1 MSSQKGVKA
10 RAGKY
15 GQDRCSN
22 EPVKYSQSEPI
33 GATVLPS
40 SHQWL
45 ARAVLFAV
53 LFLVVK
59 PPVIIGIL
67 IVIAAGIALLLSQQ
81 RTPAP
86 AVAFCDA
93 LPKFAPVAASTITA
107 LKTEDLLVGTGD
119 TAQAGRQAVM
129 NYIGYLPDG
138 KSFDSSCTAGRPFD
152 LSLGAGQVIQG
163 WEQGIPGMKVGG
175 HRRLFIPASLGYGAQ
190 GAGGGVIPP
199 NTPLIFDVELVAV
212 Q

>member
-1 MSSQKGVKA
+1 M
-10 RAGKY
+10 
-15 GQDRCSN
+15 
-22 EPVKYSQSEPI
+22 
-33 GATVLPS
+33 
-40 SHQWL
+40 
-45 ARAVLFAV
+45 
-53 LFLVVK
+53 
-59 PPVIIGIL
+59 IIGIL
-67 IVIAAGIALLLSQQ
+67 IVIAAVIALVLSQQ

-93 LPKFAPVAASTITA
+93 LPKFAPVDASTISE

-119 TAQAGRQAVM
+119 TAQAGRQVAM

-138 KSFDSSCTAGRPFD
+138 KSFDSSCTTGKPFTMP
-152 LSLGAGQVIQG
+152 LGAGQVIQG
-163 WEQGIPGMKVGG
+163 WDQGIPGMKVGG

-190 GAGGGVIPP
+190 GTPGGPIPP

>member
-1 MSSQKGVKA
+1 M
-10 RAGKY
+10 
-15 GQDRCSN
+15 
-22 EPVKYSQSEPI
+22 
-33 GATVLPS
+33 
-40 SHQWL
+40 
-45 ARAVLFAV
+45 
-53 LFLVVK
+53 K

-67 IVIAAGIALLLSQQ
+67 IVVAAAVALLLSQQ
-81 RTPAP
+81 RAPAP

-93 LPKFAPVAASTITA
+93 LPKFAPVAAASITA
-107 LKTEDLLVGTGD
+107 LKTEDLLVGTGE

-175 HRRLFIPASLGYGAQ
+175 HRRLFIPSSLAYGER
-190 GAGGGVIPP
+190 GAGGVIPP
-199 NTPLIFDVELVAV
+199 NSPLIFDVELVAV

>member
-1 MSSQKGVKA
+1 M
-10 RAGKY
+10 
-15 GQDRCSN
+15 
-22 EPVKYSQSEPI
+22 
-33 GATVLPS
+33 
-40 SHQWL
+40 
-45 ARAVLFAV
+45 
-53 LFLVVK
+53 
-59 PPVIIGIL
+59 IIGIL
-67 IVIAAGIALLLSQQ
+67 IVVAAAIALLLSQQ

-93 LPKFAPVAASTITA
+93 LPKFAPVAASSITA
-107 LKTEDLLVGTGD
+107 LKTEDLLTGTGD

-138 KSFDSSCTAGRPFD
+138 TSFDTSCTRGQPFQ
-152 LSLGAGQVIQG
+152 LALGAGQVIQG

-175 HRRLFIPASLGYGAQ
+175 HRRLFIPASLGYGER
-190 GAGGGVIPP
+190 GAGGVIPP